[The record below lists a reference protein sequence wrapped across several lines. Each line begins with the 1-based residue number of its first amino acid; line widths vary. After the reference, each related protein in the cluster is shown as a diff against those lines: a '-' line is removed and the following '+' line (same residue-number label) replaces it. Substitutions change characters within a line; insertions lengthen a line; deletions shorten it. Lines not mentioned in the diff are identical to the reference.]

1 MTRSI
6 DAMRRA
12 GIYCVDDT
20 DPSTLAVLDDDI
32 RHDYPRLQAYVGA
45 AADRHGGLLIWMR

>member
-1 MTRSI
+1 
-6 DAMRRA
+6 MRRA
-12 GIYCVDDT
+12 CIYCVDDT

-45 AADRHGGLLIWMR
+45 AADRHGGLLIWMQ